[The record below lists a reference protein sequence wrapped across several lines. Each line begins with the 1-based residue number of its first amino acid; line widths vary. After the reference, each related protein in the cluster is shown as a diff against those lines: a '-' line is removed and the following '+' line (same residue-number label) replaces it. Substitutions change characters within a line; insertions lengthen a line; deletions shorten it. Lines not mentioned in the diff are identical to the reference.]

1 MDERLGERKN
11 SPTAWLQQPTTTSRK
26 AQNYI
31 KATGVKAANRGRERV
46 FFLYICLP
54 PTSDL
59 STFRSRGL
67 ICSMSEP
74 SYSLLGLWPI
84 INRWKKLVGT
94 ALVLALVLSVA
105 VALLMP
111 NVYKSTA
118 VFFPTNPQTTDPDRI
133 ATEGSKLE
141 LGGRTQ
147 DLDRI
152 ITIGESQPIA
162 ELIIKRFGLHEHYNA
177 GTAGDDAA
185 DDAALRKFS
194 SNLDIVHNER
204 DAIELTFFDEDKQL
218 AARIANTLVQVI
230 DSVNQQLTLENR
242 RNVLGLYQQRFQFL
256 NKEFETSRQ
265 KLIQARRRYGIYGL
279 EQQSRYLAR
288 EIIEVETDLRK
299 AEGEGDDSRKIA
311 GLRRALRGLT
321 RSEQGNVLNLEDYT
335 RGVDS
340 LNLFTARMTDLQ
352 GRLVKARGDYET
364 ADVALKGKL
373 SSLYLVQKAY
383 PATKK
388 SKPIRWLIVAGSVF
402 LTLALSIVVIT
413 LLELWRRTT
422 RRPTSRP
429 AL

>member
-1 MDERLGERKN
+1 
-11 SPTAWLQQPTTTSRK
+11 
-26 AQNYI
+26 
-31 KATGVKAANRGRERV
+31 
-46 FFLYICLP
+46 
-54 PTSDL
+54 
-59 STFRSRGL
+59 
-67 ICSMSEP
+67 MSEP

-84 INRWKKLVGT
+84 INRWKKLVGA
-94 ALVLALVLSVA
+94 ALVLALVVSIA
-105 VALLMP
+105 VALLLP

-133 ATEGSKLE
+133 AIEGSKLE
-141 LGGRTQ
+141 LGGRTE
-147 DLDRI
+147 DLDRV
-152 ITIGESQPIA
+152 ITIGGSQPVA
-162 ELIIKRFGLHEHYNA
+162 ELLIKRFGLHAHYNT

-185 DDAALRKFS
+185 DDATLRKFS
-194 SNLDIVHNER
+194 ANLDIIHNER
-204 DAIELTFFDEDKQL
+204 DAIELTFFDEDKLL

-265 KLIQARRRYGIYGL
+265 KLIQARQRYGIFGP

-288 EIIEVETDLRK
+288 EIIEVESKLRQ
-299 AEGEGDDSRKIA
+299 AEGEGESAKAA

-321 RSEQGNVLNLEDYT
+321 RTEGGNVINLESYT

-352 GRLVKARGDYET
+352 ERLVKARGDYET
-364 ADVALKGKL
+364 ADVALKGKI

-388 SKPIRWLIVAGSVF
+388 SKPIRWLIVVGSVF

-413 LLELWRRTT
+413 LLELWRRATT
-422 RRPTSRP
+422 RSTSRP

>member
-1 MDERLGERKN
+1 
-11 SPTAWLQQPTTTSRK
+11 
-26 AQNYI
+26 
-31 KATGVKAANRGRERV
+31 
-46 FFLYICLP
+46 
-54 PTSDL
+54 
-59 STFRSRGL
+59 
-67 ICSMSEP
+67 MSEP

-84 INRWKKLVGT
+84 INRWKKLVGL
-94 ALVLALVLSVA
+94 ALVLALVASIV
-105 VALLMP
+105 VALLLP

-141 LGGRTQ
+141 LGGRTE
-147 DLDRI
+147 DLDRV
-152 ITIGESQPIA
+152 ITIGESQPVA
-162 ELIIKRFGLHEHYNA
+162 ELIIKRFRLHQHYA
-177 GTAGDDAA
+177 TGPVGDDAA

-218 AARIANTLVQVI
+218 AARIANALVQVI

-242 RNVLGLYQQRFQFL
+242 RNVLGIYQQRYQFL

-265 KLIQARRRYGIYGL
+265 KLIQARRHYGIYGL

-288 EIIEVETDLRK
+288 EIIKVESELRQ
-299 AEGEGDDSRKIA
+299 AEGEGEGGKAA

-321 RSEQGNVLNLEDYT
+321 RSEEGNVINLEDYT

-352 GRLVKARGDYET
+352 ARLVKARGDFET

-422 RRPTSRP
+422 RRPAGP
-429 AL
+429 AAL